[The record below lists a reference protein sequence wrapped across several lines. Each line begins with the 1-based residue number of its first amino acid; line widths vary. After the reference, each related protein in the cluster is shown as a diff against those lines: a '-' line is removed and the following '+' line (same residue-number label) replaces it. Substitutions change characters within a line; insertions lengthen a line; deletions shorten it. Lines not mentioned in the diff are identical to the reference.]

1 MSEELMKFDKQSIAE
16 GLQRGH
22 EYEWTYKGKSYSL
35 CPMIPAKAI
44 LFFAEGVGSKTYSN
58 IDEIISA
65 GFDLVEMMNEN
76 PDLYEC

>member
-1 MSEELMKFDKQSIAE
+1 MSEELMKFDKQTIAE
-16 GLQRGH
+16 GLKRGH
-22 EYEWTYKGKSYSL
+22 EYEWTYKGKNYSL
-35 CPMIPAKAI
+35 CPMIPAKTI
-44 LFFAEGVGSKTYSN
+44 LFFVEGIGNKEYLD

>member
-1 MSEELMKFDKQSIAE
+1 MFEELMKFDKQSIVE
-16 GLQRGH
+16 GLQHGH

-44 LFFAEGVGSKTYSN
+44 LFFVEGIGVKEYRDV
-58 IDEIISA
+58 DEIIAA